1 MLPHLQKKKILN
13 LILAKVC
20 DTGWNKESIQVAA
33 EQSKFSFDEVMTD
46 FDNDIGEI
54 VKFFNRCVDE
64 EMVSGLRR
72 GVKKNIASGVKLRRQ
87 FCYACVF
94 FPEIRRHSRTRWLIY
109 PFLRILRCPLIFYIA
124 LPIVYGD
131 PSETKVQILIFTR
144 NGFYYQEFI
153 FPLFCFGLR
162 IGLMVFVI
170 PVHLLTGA

>member
-72 GVKKNIASGVKLRRQ
+72 GVKK
-87 FCYACVF
+87 
-94 FPEIRRHSRTRWLIY
+94 
-109 PFLRILRCPLIFYIA
+109 
-124 LPIVYGD
+124 
-131 PSETKVQILIFTR
+131 
-144 NGFYYQEFI
+144 
-153 FPLFCFGLR
+153 
-162 IGLMVFVI
+162 
-170 PVHLLTGA
+170 